1 VTSSQRETSKRR
13 QAITAANDRFLES
26 PCRLS
31 PREVRAIV
39 ADSFRQLR
47 RSFGIHMKDPPPAR
61 LEAVEADPPTNPQ
74 AFAELLMDLV
84 GVNTTGNWFPAV
96 LRIVV
101 RHFEG
106 AAARR

>member
-1 VTSSQRETSKRR
+1 
-13 QAITAANDRFLES
+13 
-26 PCRLS
+26 LS

-74 AFAELLMDLV
+74 AFAELLMDLE